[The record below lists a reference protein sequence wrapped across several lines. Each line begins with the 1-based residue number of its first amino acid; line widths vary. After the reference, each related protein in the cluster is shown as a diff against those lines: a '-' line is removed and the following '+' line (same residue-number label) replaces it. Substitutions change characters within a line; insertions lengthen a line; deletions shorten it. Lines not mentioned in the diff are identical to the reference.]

1 MHWFKSLLL
10 NSTLLR
16 KSFFPLLKKIDFK
29 VIVKQYLM
37 NHPLYLKLWGH
48 KGYWFYRADRE
59 SEEIIPFSKL
69 IKRRDSVLDVGS
81 HIGYVAQYFEKI
93 IGPKRT
99 LVCVEPTKENL
110 DLLERNIHSSTIV
123 VDTWISNQTED
134 ALFNTN
140 FYGGFT
146 NSLERAF
153 VPDFIKIDIEVQE
166 YHALFRRG

>member
-59 SEEIIPFSKL
+59 SEEMIPFSKL
-69 IKRRDSVLDVGS
+69 ISKYRNIMPCSGGADFASSESIDVG
-81 HIGYVAQYFEKI
+81 
-93 IGPKRT
+93 
-99 LVCVEPTKENL
+99 NL
-110 DLLERNIHSSTIV
+110 
-123 VDTWISNQTED
+123 
-134 ALFNTN
+134 
-140 FYGGFT
+140 
-146 NSLERAF
+146 
-153 VPDFIKIDIEVQE
+153 KK
-166 YHALFRRG
+166 